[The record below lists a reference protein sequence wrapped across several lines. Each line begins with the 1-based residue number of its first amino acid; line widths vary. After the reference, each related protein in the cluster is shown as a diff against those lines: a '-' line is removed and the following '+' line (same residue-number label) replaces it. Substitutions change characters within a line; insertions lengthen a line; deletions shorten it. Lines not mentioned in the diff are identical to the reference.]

1 MLGIITLTKGGLEL
15 ANLIAE
21 KLPSKVYFKPKPF
34 KETVHTLYKEYDQ
47 LLFIMATGIVVRT
60 LASVLEHKS
69 KDPAI
74 IVMDEKGH
82 HVISLLSGH
91 LGGANQLSK
100 ELSQITSGT
109 PVITTASDVNGLLS
123 IDMLAEKYDLILQDF
138 DGAKDVTAVLVD
150 GGTIQVIGMTVH
162 EKQYTSDKGDAVLY
176 VGHDHKSYEQPSVQ
190 LKPKNLVLSMGCRR
204 NTTVLEL
211 KDFVMKSLDMFGYS
225 SGCLIELTSAWIKED
240 EAGLVELSNQ
250 LKIPFTT
257 HTKESILIVSEQF
270 EGSEFV
276 YKTLGVSCVSE
287 PCGYLSS
294 QQGLCLIKKRKH
306 NGMTLSLWQ
315 RG

>member
-15 ANLIAE
+15 ANSIAE

-74 IVMDEKGH
+74 AVMDEKGH

-91 LGGANQLSK
+91 LGGANQLSR

-109 PVITTASDVNGLLS
+109 PVITTSSDVNGLLS
-123 IDMLAEKYDLILQDF
+123 VDMLAEKYNLILEDF

-150 GGTIQVIGMTVH
+150 GGKIQVIGMTVH
-162 EKQYTSDKGDAVLY
+162 EKQYTSNNGDAVLY
-176 VGHDHKSYEQPSVQ
+176 VGHDHKEYKEPSVQ

-211 KDFVMKSLDMFGYS
+211 NDFVMNSLETFGYS
-225 SGCLIELTSAWIKED
+225 KSCLIELTSAWIKED
-240 EAGLVELSNQ
+240 EVGLINLSKQ

-257 HTKESILIVSEQF
+257 HTKESILSVSEQF

-294 QQGLCLIKKRKH
+294 QRGQCLIKKRKH

>member
-1 MLGIITLTKGGLEL
+1 VLGIITLTKGGLEL

-60 LASVLEHKS
+60 LAPLLEHKS

-74 IVMDEKGH
+74 VVMDEKGQ

-91 LGGANQLSK
+91 LGGANQLSI
-100 ELSQITSGT
+100 ELAKYTSGEA
-109 PVITTASDVNGLLS
+109 VITTASDVNGLLS
-123 IDMLAEKYDLILQDF
+123 VDMLADKYNLVLEDF

-150 GGTIQVIGMTVH
+150 GGNIQVVGMAIC
-162 EKQYTSDKGDAVLY
+162 EKQYTSGNGDAVLY
-176 VGHDHKSYEQPSVQ
+176 VGHDSKSYDQPSVQ

-204 NTTVLEL
+204 NTPVLEL
-211 KDFVMKSLDMFGYS
+211 NDFVMKSLDQFGYS
-225 SGCLIELTSAWIKED
+225 SKCLVELTSAWIKSD
-240 EAGLVELSNQ
+240 EEGLIELSKQ
-250 LKIPFTT
+250 LEIPFTT
-257 HTKESILIVSEQF
+257 HTKENILGVSEQF

-276 YKTLGVSCVSE
+276 QKTLGVPCVSE

-294 QQGLCLIKKRKH
+294 RQGHCLIKKRKH

>member
-1 MLGIITLTKGGLEL
+1 MLGIVTLTKGGLEL
-15 ANLIAE
+15 ANLIA
-21 KLPSKVYFKPKPF
+21 KNLQAKVYFKPKPF
-34 KETVHTLYKEYDQ
+34 KETVHSLYKEYDQ

-60 LASVLEHKS
+60 LAPLLEHKS
-69 KDPAI
+69 KDPAVV
-74 IVMDEKGH
+74 VMDEKGQ

-91 LGGANQLSK
+91 LGGANQLSVDLAK
-100 ELSQITSGT
+100 ITSGA

-123 IDMLAEKYDLILQDF
+123 VDMLAEKYNLILEDY
-138 DGAKDVTAVLVD
+138 DAAKEVTAVLVD
-150 GGTIQVIGMTVH
+150 GGTVEVVGMELR
-162 EKQYTSDKGDAVLY
+162 EKQYMSDKGDAVLY
-176 VGHDHKSYEQPSVQ
+176 IGHDRKTYDQPSVQ

-211 KDFVMKSLDMFGYS
+211 NDFAMKSLKIFGYS
-225 SGCLIELTSAWIKED
+225 SNCLVELTSAWIKAD
-240 EAGLVELSNQ
+240 EQGLIELSKR
-250 LKIPFTT
+250 LEIPFTT
-257 HTKESILIVSEQF
+257 HAKETILGVSGQF

-276 YKTLGVSCVSE
+276 QKTLGVPCVSE

-294 QQGLCLIKKRKH
+294 QQGQCLIHKRKH